1 MPKVRSDTLAL
12 GAALLALAP
21 LALSAQD
28 APKPGPQAGLKL
40 GRVEGDVQSSSLTPA
55 LWHFVGHITITSDDY
70 DLAAHD
76 IRVHF
81 KTGKGLTPGQATLIN
96 ATAEGYPAGGV
107 PVVVHLRRPLE
118 SQSYEIQADHAVY
131 TPSPPPKPGEAS
143 SETGRMDFAGHVRV
157 VTRSGLLAEPSVST
171 TDRATVLLGAGT
183 DYPALS
189 TGPAHIV
196 LTPAQ

>member
-1 MPKVRSDTLAL
+1 LPRVRSYTLAV

-40 GRVEGDVQSSSLTPA
+40 GRVEGDVQSSALTPA
-55 LWHFVGHITITSDDY
+55 LWHFVGHVTITSDDY

-76 IRVHF
+76 IKVHF
-81 KTGKGLTPGQATLIN
+81 KTGKGLTAGASTLIN
-96 ATAEGYPAGGV
+96 ATAEGDPGAGV

-118 SQSYEIQADHAVY
+118 SQSYEIRADHAVY
-131 TPSPPPKPGEAS
+131 TPSAAAP
-143 SETGRMDFAGHVRV
+143 ETGKMDFTGHVRV
-157 VTRSGLLAEPSVST
+157 ITRSGFLAEPSVST
-171 TDRATVLLGAGT
+171 TDRATVLLGAG
-183 DYPALS
+183 DDFPQLA